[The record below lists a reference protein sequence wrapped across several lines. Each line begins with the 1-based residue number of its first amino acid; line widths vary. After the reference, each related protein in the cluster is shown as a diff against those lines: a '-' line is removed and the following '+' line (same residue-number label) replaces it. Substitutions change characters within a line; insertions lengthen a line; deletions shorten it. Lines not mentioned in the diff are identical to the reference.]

1 MNDRNTETEQNIN
14 HRTGAEDKRGQSVM
28 QGYESHSWL
37 YLSGNPVVCDRLT
50 EVGAIVS
57 SINPS
62 LSATSACLEVAELQQ
77 RLLWLLYD
85 MHYLGKYPMGIG
97 CLGELEEVAAT
108 ENRTAC
114 IQLYQEAIE
123 VARVQYKNHH
133 VYPYTYLGGYHYR
146 QKQYKEAFA
155 AWADA
160 GSVIRLYNYNSR
172 DDEEIY
178 KEFLDIANELI
189 PQIMKME
196 SSGHSAASVL
206 RDSQCFAN
214 LLR

>member
-1 MNDRNTETEQNIN
+1 
-14 HRTGAEDKRGQSVM
+14 M

-37 YLSGNPVVCDRLT
+37 YLSGNPVMCDRFA

-62 LSATSACLEVAELQQ
+62 LSITSACLEVAELQQ

-85 MHYLGKYPMGIG
+85 MHYLEKYPMGIG

-108 ENRTAC
+108 ETRKSC

-123 VARVQYKNHH
+123 VARNQYKNHH

-160 GSVIRLYNYNSR
+160 GSVIRLYDYNSR

-206 RDSQCFAN
+206 RDSHCFAN
-214 LLR
+214 LLRYVANDSTTRQSF